1 MTAEAA
7 VQQKFRV
14 RAIPDLKKLFFGNSY
29 EIHYIGGS
37 DVLPAPLEVQREYE
51 VINCLGTERDEE
63 AKKLLIEHNL
73 RLVVYIAKK
82 FDNTC
87 VGVEDLISI
96 GTIGLIKGISTF
108 KPDKKVRL
116 ATYASRCV
124 ENEILMHFRSQR
136 KYQGDVSLSDSIDS
150 DREGN
155 ALSLMDV
162 ISVEDD
168 MLENLDARD
177 SCAKVRRCVE
187 HCLTEREAKVI
198 SLRYGLDGEG
208 PRTQR
213 EIASSCGISRSY
225 VSRLEKKALGK
236 LREAM
241 EKG

>member
-1 MTAEAA
+1 MKEYKLKINSNDYHVVVSGLSNGRADVMVNGQSYSVEIADAGAASDAGKSASAPAVTATA
-7 VQQKFRV
+7 
-14 RAIPDLKKLFFGNSY
+14 
-29 EIHYIGGS
+29 
-37 DVLPAPLEVQREYE
+37 PAPAAKPAAGGAVKSPLPGVVLDIQVAVGDRVGTGQRLMILE
-51 VINCLGTERDEE
+51 
-63 AKKLLIEHNL
+63 AMKM
-73 RLVVYIAKK
+73 
-82 FDNTC
+82 
-87 VGVEDLISI
+87 
-96 GTIGLIKGISTF
+96 
-108 KPDKKVRL
+108 
-116 ATYASRCV
+116 
-124 ENEILMHFRSQR
+124 ENN
-136 KYQGDVSLSDSIDS
+136 IDS

-187 HCLTEREAKVI
+187 NCLTEREAKVI

>member
-1 MTAEAA
+1 MPAGPPPATATRRTAAGGAVKSPLPGVVLDIQVAVGDRVGTGQRLMILEAM
-7 VQQKFRV
+7 KM
-14 RAIPDLKKLFFGNSY
+14 
-29 EIHYIGGS
+29 
-37 DVLPAPLEVQREYE
+37 
-51 VINCLGTERDEE
+51 
-63 AKKLLIEHNL
+63 
-73 RLVVYIAKK
+73 
-82 FDNTC
+82 
-87 VGVEDLISI
+87 
-96 GTIGLIKGISTF
+96 
-108 KPDKKVRL
+108 
-116 ATYASRCV
+116 
-124 ENEILMHFRSQR
+124 ENN
-136 KYQGDVSLSDSIDS
+136 IDS

-198 SLRYGLDGEG
+198 PLRYGLDGEG